1 MCPFGQLAVCSG
13 PHPCG
18 VGGIQRMLL
27 GARTADVIGY
37 GAPPLI
43 PSRNKT
49 IGDAEAADI
58 HVKVWRSH

>member
-1 MCPFGQLAVCSG
+1 MRPFRKLAVCSG
-13 PHPCG
+13 PHTCG

-27 GARTADVIGY
+27 GTRTADVIGY
-37 GAPPLI
+37 AVPPPF
-43 PSRNKT
+43 PSRNKA